1 MPDDL
6 AANTSVKRA
15 CNWPLWLGFILSLAA
30 FLSYFL
36 VFAKF
41 PVTRDM
47 PWTNF
52 LLFALSLALLFVGL
66 RRAFSGSDRYR
77 GKIAGLIL
85 SILSLAVVVFFCL
98 SIFYFPRQLPTSS
111 QSPRVG
117 QKAPDFALTDTHGS
131 TVSLASLLST
141 PLAASQPIKGVLLV
155 FYRGYW

>member
-6 AANTSVKRA
+6 AANTSVKPTR
-15 CNWPLWLGFILSLAA
+15 NWPLWLGFILSLVA

-52 LLFALSLALLFVGL
+52 LLFALSLVLLFVGL
-66 RRAFSGSDRYR
+66 RRAFGSSDRYR
-77 GKIAGLIL
+77 GKIAGPIL
-85 SILSLAVVVFFCL
+85 SVLSLAVVIFFCL
-98 SIFYFPRQLPTSS
+98 AIFYFPRKLPASS

-117 QKAPDFALTDTHGS
+117 QKAPDFTLSDTHGS
-131 TVSLASLLST
+131 TVSLATLLST
-141 PLAASQPIKGVLLV
+141 PLAASQPAKGALLV

>member
-6 AANTSVKRA
+6 VANTSVKRGG
-15 CNWPLWLGFILSLAA
+15 NWPLWLGFVLSLVA

-36 VFAKF
+36 VFARF

-66 RRAFSGSDRYR
+66 RRAFARSDRFR
-77 GKIAGLIL
+77 GKIAGPIL
-85 SILSLAVVVFFCL
+85 SVLSLAVVVFFCL
-98 SIFYFPRQLPTSS
+98 AIFYFPKKLPASS

-117 QKAPDFALTDTHGS
+117 QKAPDFALADTHGS
-131 TVSLASLLST
+131 TVSIASLLST
-141 PLAASQPIKGVLLV
+141 PLSPSQPTKGVLLV